1 MRIAGI
7 PEIELHDVQVSL
19 DRLIALLDVKGG
31 RPGFIMSSA
40 VVPVVDVTQLVER
53 SGNLRGG
60 VSGIG
65 TLIDP
70 QGGGYRWVNGT
81 AIVITAAINNAI
93 DFVSFQNLVP
103 EFTDFREQRLRIK
116 QAYLEATFTV
126 ADQTVQPQFV
136 YIPQD
141 GVTILEHI
149 TAHGFL
155 VPQGPLA
162 ARQSMLERLPTQRL
176 ETETNTTTQML
187 GVRYSAAGTLAVG
200 TPITLN
206 PRLLLRVE
214 PR

>member
-1 MRIAGI
+1 VKIFGT

-31 RPGFIMSSA
+31 RPGFRMSSA

-53 SGNLRGG
+53 SGNLRSG

-65 TLIDP
+65 SIIDP
-70 QGGGYRWVNGT
+70 QGGGYRWVTGAT
-81 AIVITAAINNAI
+81 ISIEAAINNAI
-93 DFVSFQNLVP
+93 DFVSFQNLLT
-103 EFTDFREQRLRIK
+103 EFTDFREQRIRIK
-116 QAYLEATFTV
+116 QAYLEAAFTV
-126 ADQTVQPQFV
+126 VDQTVQPQFV

-162 ARQSMLERLPTQRL
+162 ARQSMLERLPNQRL
-176 ETETNTTTQML
+176 ERETNTTTQCL
-187 GVRYSAAGTLAVG
+187 GVRFSAAGTLAVG
-200 TPITLN
+200 TPISLF
-206 PRLLLRVE
+206 PRLLLRIE